1 MTDRSTWKKFEQRV
15 ARFFGSTRAPLSGR
29 NNKITG
35 SDSLHPA
42 LFIECK
48 LRAESP
54 IHKLFA
60 ETQAKAQAEGKT
72 PLLALQWKNHAG
84 WLLVCRPED
93 IHLLA
98 SFAKNCS
105 ILPPYEDGT
114 TADETQ

>member
-35 SDSLHPA
+35 SDSLHPE

-54 IHKLFA
+54 IHTLFA
-60 ETQAKAQAEGKT
+60 ETEAKAKAEYKK
-72 PLLALQWKNHAG
+72 PILALQWKNHPG

-93 IHLLA
+93 IHLL
-98 SFAKNCS
+98 SSLAKDCDN
-105 ILPPYEDGT
+105 LPGGKDS
-114 TADETQ
+114 Q